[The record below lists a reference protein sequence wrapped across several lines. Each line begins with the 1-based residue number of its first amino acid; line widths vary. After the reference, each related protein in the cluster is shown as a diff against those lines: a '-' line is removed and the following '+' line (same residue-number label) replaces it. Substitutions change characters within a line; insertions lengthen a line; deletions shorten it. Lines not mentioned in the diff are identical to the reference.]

1 MDDLL
6 ASMDDDFGF
15 LVSSF
20 AHAPAHHG
28 EAHAHEDGTSFLG
41 PSPSPLP
48 VGRILALPLS
58 PRLEGGVADDDAG
71 GLSARLHVAD
81 DAPDNQNHV
90 LSPPAPAP
98 APARLHENNDGGFN
112 ASPAREPS
120 ALPNAPLTS
129 EPSEK
134 KSSSLEHDAPQ
145 HELQEEEETHAQT
158 LAEDPAPAEEPAR
171 ADDGE
176 KIASPSPSAKE
187 PANPSP
193 EEEEEEEEPARAD
206 DGENIA
212 SPSPSAKEPANP
224 SPEEEEEE
232 EEVPKTTTSA
242 DDADDEPLKWVCCD
256 ACGKWRKMFESV
268 NTEGTWTCSMNHY
281 DDKYNTCDAPQ
292 EPGFDEDDEEEEIEE
307 EGEGEE
313 EDQQEDEEEDNEE
326 LAYLRMIQEED
337 RKKAAKKAALAEKR
351 KALLL
356 TEDAEALGLNEE
368 KAAPQ
373 RPKTTKELHAES
385 QRLLREA
392 AQRARMGTDAPSR
405 DGARIPLT
413 GLIAKLQARM
423 REVQKAAPVLESVP
437 KQPAIKAAVVTAEDT
452 SLDGVIELDDDLDF
466 NPNKERE
473 QEVHAVAA
481 APATGDDTD
490 DEILEEAEA
499 SSDEEEE
506 EEEEEEEIEVD
517 SYEEAEEE
525 EEEEEEDE
533 EEEEE
538 EEENQKGA
546 AVEMEAADDGEED
559 DEDEEEEEDG
569 KAATKDANDVLR
581 KASAA
586 AAARQAAK
594 AEGRARNAADFFD
607 EEAEL
612 SDNDEDMDENA
623 RLAARRTDADEHYD
637 AEDDDGADLKG
648 LVAAGE
654 EGEEDGAE
662 EGRIDLHKRWEAER
676 DNAAVREIER
686 GVRFGFRRAGAA
698 YASDDDEGDMA
709 ARRRRRRANDEEM
722 DGDGMDGGIG
732 AIAGFGRRGGAQR
745 DDEDGN
751 DSDEE
756 EFNLR
761 AARLAATGAPG
772 DGDDAGVGE
781 GQPTSKRRKIS
792 PTSSAN
798 PLAGL
803 SMARTSSQDVFA
815 LMDRDMRLGSGE
827 HSQPMLP
834 RAASAGLPGLL
845 PVTSSGGLFGASQGG
860 FSFLG
865 RGDDAAAEGQ
875 RMARGGNGAA
885 AARAAGRSYVF
896 GASRGGGGGGGGESN
911 HGGGSGDH
919 LGQSAPARGP
929 TSFAGLIARPKGGTA
944 RGGVQ
949 QKAQL
954 FTALESCHSKDK
966 DPTLPD
972 ILPPMASGGRLIR

>member
-1 MDDLL
+1 MMDDLN
-6 ASMDDDFGF
+6 MDIVDNDDFTVGF
-15 LVSSF
+15 LVSSP
-20 AHAPAHHG
+20 APP
-28 EAHAHEDGTSFLG
+28 AHAHAHAEAHEHGTSFLG
-41 PSPSPLP
+41 PSPSPSP

-58 PRLEGGVADDDAG
+58 PLKGGVADDAG

-81 DAPDNQNHV
+81 APDNQNHV
-90 LSPPAPAP
+90 LASSDHRHALSPPAL
-98 APARLHENNDGGFN
+98 ARLHENNDGGFN

-120 ALPNAPLTS
+120 A
-129 EPSEK
+129 
-134 KSSSLEHDAPQ
+134 Q

-193 EEEEEEEEPARAD
+193 EEVVVEEEELARAD

-224 SPEEEEEE
+224 SPEGEE

-466 NPNKERE
+466 NPNKETE

-499 SSDEEEE
+499 SSDEEDEE
-506 EEEEEEEIEVD
+506 DEEEEEEIEVD

-538 EEENQKGA
+538 EEEEENQKGA

-559 DEDEEEEEDG
+559 EEDEEEDG

-709 ARRRRRRANDEEM
+709 ARRRRRRANDDEM

-761 AARLAATGAPG
+761 AARLAAAGAPG

-792 PTSSAN
+792 PTSSTN

-827 HSQPMLP
+827 HSQPVLP

-896 GASRGGGGGGGGESN
+896 GASRGGGGGGESN

-972 ILPPMASGGRLIR
+972 ILPPMASGGRLLR